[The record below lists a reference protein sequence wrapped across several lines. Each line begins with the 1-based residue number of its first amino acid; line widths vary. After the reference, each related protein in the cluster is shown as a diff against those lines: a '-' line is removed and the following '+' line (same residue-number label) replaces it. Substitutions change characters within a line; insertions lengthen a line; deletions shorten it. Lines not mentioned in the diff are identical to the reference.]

1 VLVKKNVLRK
11 EWSERLTA
19 ALKRRDKIWSVGSA
33 LTEASFKVG
42 RSIAGNLGYR
52 IFREVGVEAQE
63 IKAWSNP
70 DNH

>member
-1 VLVKKNVLRK
+1 VQVKKNVLVK
-11 EWSERLTA
+11 EWTERLTA
-19 ALKRRDKIWSVGSA
+19 ALKRRDEIWSVGSA